1 MSTIGLNEKFE
12 ELKKK
17 FLENKNDEVIR
28 ECKNILK
35 KDKIDVFYNLLCLA
49 YNNLGDSNKAIEV
62 MNEALKHN
70 PKNPDFY
77 NNIGLSYSN
86 LYKYRKAE
94 DFYNK
99 GLKINQKNLEILNNL
114 GN

>member
-1 MSTIGLNEKFE
+1 MSVMHLKEKFE
-12 ELKKK
+12 VLKKK
-17 FLENKNDEVIR
+17 LLENKNGEVIK
-28 ECKNILK
+28 ECKSILK

-86 LYKYRKAE
+86 LYKYRNTSSTISIRR
-94 DFYNK
+94 D
-99 GLKINQKNLEILNNL
+99 
-114 GN
+114 